1 MGYNIIMNNILLRRQ
16 NLKKDGFKDFLLT
29 IANHVY
35 GSATLSV
42 ACADEGGQ
50 LIDSYI
56 IPLKRE
62 KEGVIFGDKENCDL
76 WISRLEESISNSIFV
91 GLVLGSDLNLVSNGP
106 TAAEIRGYRIF
117 KSNDIIRVMNVP
129 KQLLSKGTHIEN
141 KAVVYCD
148 DFEEIN

>member
-1 MGYNIIMNNILLRRQ
+1 MGYNKIMDNILPRRRK
-16 NLKKDGFKDFLLT
+16 LKKDGFKDFLLV
-29 IANHVY
+29 IASHVY
-35 GSATLSV
+35 ESATLNV
-42 ACADEGGQ
+42 ACADESGQ
-50 LIDSYI
+50 LIDSYV

-62 KEGVIFGDKENCDL
+62 KEGVIFGDKENRDL
-76 WISRLEESISNSIFV
+76 WISRLEESISNSMFV
-91 GLVLGSDLNLVSNGP
+91 GLVLGSDLNLVNNGF

-148 DFEEIN
+148 DYEEAN